1 MKYFYSINIGS
12 LKNMF
17 LTVSELCLVSEDK
30 LFDIQKILHY
40 VEQLKNKDMSIFLD
54 KIVR

>member
-1 MKYFYSINIGS
+1 M
-12 LKNMF
+12 
-17 LTVSELCLVSEDK
+17 TVSELCLVSEDK
-30 LFDIQKILHY
+30 LSDIQEILHY